1 VTAVRRIAFALLTA
15 LVLVAGAATG
25 GAEATP
31 STPNGLRAF
40 LLRAD
45 EPSDTSFPRT
55 PSFAWKPFPG
65 AASYEFQLSTSN
77 AFRENGILWQCPS
90 ATCPGL
96 DSPVASPGLSLP
108 WITGSPHG
116 LYGRVRAVMPDQS
129 KTGWSASLG
138 VDVEPPAPPTPVASR
153 PGLLRWTP
161 VPGADGYQVW
171 LIDAGNKVETVNT
184 NVLDERDFYTF
195 HQSSQWIG
203 TVRWRVRAMR
213 GDWKK
218 EERVNGVPVTPY
230 GAWSPVYKS
239 TNSSPPAGPIKLG
252 STLSDVVTNGSSNDD
267 AHRLMPGFTW
277 TGNESLDG
285 TRAELYRVYVFTDKR
300 CINRVFTGSPVGSP
314 SYAPRPYGGLSLPL
328 SSASLT
334 QARSVYLP
342 DLPDRTKEVL
352 NLTSDGEKLAPNESL
367 KAATPTTGL
376 PVTGGTTGAGA
387 PTQSFSFMTLDP
399 TADLGAPVSLWDD
412 DWPKG
417 GYYWTVVPVTIAS
430 PGGASTTIAAASP
443 KGSTTITVA
452 SASGFVAGDQVQ
464 VGAGSNTEILTISA
478 VGGGAI
484 TFSSVTLNAH
494 VGGESVVRLGAS
506 AAYQDLEQPQDA
518 CAAGRVAR
526 FGVNSEPTLVT
537 GDDPFASG
545 LSPSGR
551 LTSAVRTA
559 AFYKSPLVAWTPS
572 LGATAYQVQWSKQAK
587 PFEPVASETTKTP
600 GILTGATSYVLPL
613 TPGTWYYRVRGF
625 DWSLPN
631 GAQSM
636 GWSDVAKIVIT
647 KPTFKIV
654 ASSTK

>member
-1 VTAVRRIAFALLTA
+1 MTRARRTAIAFLT
-15 LVLVAGAATG
+15 VLSVVAGAATG
-25 GAEATP
+25 AEATS
-31 STPNGLRAF
+31 STPTGLRAF

-55 PSFAWKPFPG
+55 PSFAWKPFAG
-65 AASYEFQLSTSN
+65 AAGYEFQLSTSS
-77 AFRENGILWQCPS
+77 AFRENGIVWQCPS
-90 ATCPGL
+90 ATCAGL
-96 DSPVASPGLSLP
+96 ESPVASPGLSLP

-116 LYGRVRAVMPDQS
+116 LYGRVRAVMRD
-129 KTGWSASLG
+129 KTKTDWSDALG
-138 VDVEPPAPPTPVASR
+138 VDVEPPAAPTPVASR

-171 LIDAGNKVETVNT
+171 LIDAANKVETVNT

-218 EERVNGVPVTPY
+218 DERVNGVPVTPY
-230 GAWSPVYKS
+230 GPWSPVYKS
-239 TNSSPPAGPIKLG
+239 SNPSPPAGAIKLG
-252 STLSDVVTNGSSNDD
+252 STLSDVVTNGSSKDD

-277 TGNESLDG
+277 SGNETLDG
-285 TRAELYRVYVFTDKR
+285 TRAELFRVYVFTDRR

-314 SYAPRPYGGLSLPL
+314 SYAPRPYGGLSLPIT
-328 SSASLT
+328 AAAFT

-342 DLPDRTKEVL
+342 DPLDRTKDVL
-352 NLTSDGEKLAPNESL
+352 NLTSDGEKLAPNETL
-367 KAATPTTGL
+367 KSAVPTTGL
-376 PVTGGTTGAGA
+376 PAMGGTAAPGAA
-387 PTQSFSFMTLDP
+387 AIPFLSIDAN
-399 TADLGAPVSLWDD
+399 ADLGAPVSLWDN

-417 GYYWTVVPVTIAS
+417 GYYWTVVPVAVTS
-430 PGGASTTIAAASP
+430 PGGASTGLAAASP
-443 KGSTTITVA
+443 KGSTTVTV
-452 SASGFVAGDQVQ
+452 SSTSGFVAGDQVQ
-464 VGAGSNTEILTISA
+464 IGSGATTEILTIA
-478 VGGGAI
+478 VVGGGAM
-484 TFSSVTLNAH
+484 TFSSATLNNH
-494 VGGESVVRLGAS
+494 IGGEPVVRLGGS

-526 FGVNSEPTLVT
+526 FGINSEPTLVT

-572 LGATAYQVQWSKQAK
+572 LGATAYQVQWSKQAR
-587 PFEPVASETTKTP
+587 PFEAVASEATKTP

-613 TPGTWYYRVRGF
+613 TPGTWYYRVRGY

-631 GAQSM
+631 GAQAM
-636 GWSDVAKIVIT
+636 GWSDVAKIQIT
-647 KPTFKIV
+647 KPTFKVV
-654 ASSTK
+654 ASTSK